1 MCGITGIYAFNE
13 VGRFFSIN
21 LQQATQQLSKR
32 GPDFLNTSLHNRVNL
47 GHTRLSIID
56 PNPES
61 HQPMTDPTERYTI
74 VFNGEIYNYREIRQ
88 KLQNQGVEFTTAS
101 DTEVVLQ
108 AYIHQGVECLAS
120 FDGFFA
126 LGIYDK
132 EANTLLLAR
141 DRFGIKPLLI
151 YQDED
156 KLFFGSEMKA
166 LVRFGIEKEI
176 DYVSLKTYLQ
186 LNYLPQP
193 YSMLKKVRK
202 LAVGHYLLIKGR
214 EDQEEK
220 AYYEIPYQGTA
231 TNFAGSYEDAQKA
244 FAQILEKSVQQRLV
258 SDVPLGSFLS
268 GGIDSS
274 VVASLAARHTD
285 KLHTFSIG
293 YKDEPFFDETNYAR
307 MVAKK
312 IGTEHTVFSV
322 SNQDMLDHL
331 DEILN
336 YIDEPFADSSAIA
349 VYILSKHTRKHVTVA
364 LSGDGADELFSGYNK
379 HAAEYRL
386 RQNNWQVNL
395 VKSLAPIWKK
405 LPKSRSS
412 SIGNKVRQFHRFA
425 EGAKLSVKDRYWSWA
440 TFAQEQIIDNLFTE
454 QALGRVNQERYQNQK
469 EGLLSHLK
477 NDGIADFNELLLT
490 DMQLVLPGDMLTK
503 VDLMSMANSLE
514 VRVPFLSH
522 EVVDFAFSL
531 PAEFKI
537 DARYRKKIIQDTFRD
552 VLPKELY
559 QRPKKG
565 FEVPLLKWLKSDLKD
580 LINQDLLSE
589 ELIEKQGIFKIQEI
603 EQLKQKLFSANPEDT
618 HARIW
623 GLLVF
628 QNWWKKWFA

>member
-21 LQQATQQLSKR
+21 LQQATLQLSKR
-32 GPDFLNTSLHNRVNL
+32 GPDFINTSLFHRVNL

-61 HQPMTDPTERYTI
+61 HQPMTDSTERYTL

-101 DTEVVLQ
+101 DTEVVLK
-108 AYIHQGVECLAS
+108 AYIHQGVDCLTS

-126 LGIYDK
+126 LAIYDN
-132 EANTLLLAR
+132 ETSTMLLAR
-141 DRFGIKPLLI
+141 DRFGIKPLLV

-156 KLFFGSEMKA
+156 KLIFGSEMKA
-166 LVRFGIEKEI
+166 LIRFGIEKSL
-176 DYVSLKTYLQ
+176 DYVSLKHFLQ

-193 YSMLKKVRK
+193 FSMLEKVRK
-202 LAVGHYLLIKGR
+202 LPAGHYLLIKGR

-220 AYYEIPYQGTA
+220 AFYEIPYQGTA
-231 TNFAGSYEDAQKA
+231 SSFSGTYQDAQKT

-274 VVASLAARHTD
+274 VIASLAARHTD

-293 YKDEPFFDETNYAR
+293 YKDEAFFDETNYAR
-307 MVAKK
+307 LVADK

-322 SNQDMLDHL
+322 SNQDMLDHI

-349 VYILSKHTRKHVTVA
+349 VYILSKLTRNHVTVA

-395 VKSLAPIWKK
+395 VKSFAPLWKK

-412 SIGNKVRQFHRFA
+412 TIGNKVRQFHRFA
-425 EGAKLSVKDRYWSWA
+425 EGSKLSVKDRYWSWA
-440 TFAQEQIIDNLFTE
+440 TFAQEQEIDRLFTE
-454 QALGRVNQERYQNQK
+454 KSLSRLNQEVYSQQK
-469 EGLLSHLK
+469 EGLLSHLQ
-477 NDGIADFNELLLT
+477 NNGVVDFNELLLT

-503 VDLMSMANSLE
+503 VDLMSMANGLE

-537 DARYRKKIIQDTFRD
+537 DAGYRKKIVQDTFRD
-552 VLPKELY
+552 ILPKELY

-565 FEVPLLKWLKSDLKD
+565 FEVPLLKWLKSDLKE
-580 LINQDLLSE
+580 LITKDLLSD
-589 ELIEKQGIFKIQEI
+589 ELIEEQGIFKVEEI
-603 EQLKQKLFSANPEDT
+603 RKLKQKLFSSNPEDM

-623 GLLVF
+623 GLVVF

>member
-32 GPDFLNTSLHNRVNL
+32 GPDFINTSLFHRVNL
-47 GHTRLSIID
+47 GHTRLAIID

-74 VFNGEIYNYREIRQ
+74 VFNGEIYNYRALRQ
-88 KLQNQGVEFTTAS
+88 NLQNQGVTFVTAS

-108 AYIHQGVECLAS
+108 AYIHQGIDFLAS
-120 FDGFFA
+120 LDGFFA
-126 LGIYDK
+126 LAIYDN
-132 EANTLLLAR
+132 ETNTMLLAR
-141 DRFGIKPLLI
+141 DRYGIKPLLV

-156 KLFFGSEMKA
+156 KLIFGSEMKS
-166 LVRFGIEKEI
+166 LIRFGIEKAL
-176 DYVSLKTYLQ
+176 DYTSLKHYLQ
-186 LNYLPQP
+186 LNYLPHP
-193 YSMLKKVRK
+193 FSMLKKVRK
-202 LAVGHYLLIKGR
+202 LPCGHYLLIKGR
-214 EDQEEK
+214 EAQEEK
-220 AYYEIPYQGTA
+220 AFYKMPHLGGSRD
-231 TNFAGSYEDAQKA
+231 FVGSYEDSQQA
-244 FAQILEKSVQQRLV
+244 FAKILEESVQRRMV
-258 SDVPLGSFLS
+258 SDVPLGAFLS

-274 VVASLAARHTD
+274 VIASLAARHTD

-293 YKDEPFFDETNYAR
+293 YKDEAFFDETHYAR
-307 MVAKK
+307 LVANK

-322 SNQDMLDHL
+322 SNQDMLDHI

-349 VYILSKHTRKHVTVA
+349 VYLLSKLTRKHVTVA

-386 RQNNWQVNL
+386 RQNNWKVNL
-395 VKSLAPIWKK
+395 VKSMGSLWRK

-412 SIGNKVRQFHRFA
+412 TFGNRVRQLHRFA
-425 EGAKLSVKDRYWSWA
+425 EGAKLSVQDRYWNWA
-440 TFAQEQIIDNLFTE
+440 TFAQEPEVDRLFTE
-454 QALGRVNQERYQNQK
+454 KSLNRLNQEAYLQQK
-469 EGLLSHLK
+469 KELLVHLQ
-477 NDGIADFNELLLT
+477 NDGLMHFNELLLT

-503 VDLMSMANSLE
+503 VDLMSMANGLE

-531 PAEFKI
+531 PSEFKI
-537 DARYRKKIIQDTFRD
+537 DARYRKKIVQDTFRD
-552 VLPKELY
+552 ILPKELY

-565 FEVPLLKWLKSDLKD
+565 FEVPLLKWLKTDLKD
-580 LINQDLLSE
+580 LITKDLLSD
-589 ELIEKQGIFKIQEI
+589 ELVEAQGVFEVREVQKM
-603 EQLKQKLFSANPEDT
+603 KQKLFSSNPEDA
-618 HARIW
+618 HARVW
-623 GLLVF
+623 GLMVF